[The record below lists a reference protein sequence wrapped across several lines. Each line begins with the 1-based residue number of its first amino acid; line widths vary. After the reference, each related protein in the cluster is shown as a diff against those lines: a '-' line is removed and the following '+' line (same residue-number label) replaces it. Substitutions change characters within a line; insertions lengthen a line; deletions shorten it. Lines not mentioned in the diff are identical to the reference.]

1 MRKLWYVRFA
11 VIAFVIF
18 FMGSFTYGRSKPDIT
33 QYNATYH
40 DDMLSINL
48 QWQSPNPVI
57 MIKVYA
63 GKEPKEL
70 EIDEYDNRRNPS
82 GYYGETTVVVNL
94 EPGMERKSV
103 KYEIQL
109 IDDVGQRSRQVR
121 GEVKLVTAA
130 STDMPPADMAPVEEP
145 YAEPSSTEPTDIV
158 EKLIAVAERHDA
170 APSVNKI
177 KINIIGDNKVN
188 FSSKASDDKGLRD
201 VSFRI
206 FDKKGNKVK
215 EQVFSDLG
223 TTWQGTTK
231 TFTIAAGTYTVVLQA
246 IDSSGNTSRE
256 CRKEFT
262 IKGSVTVEE
271 ETEEG
276 DTETS
281 YSGEEG
287 EDESVDEE
295 NDENSEED
303 YTGDEEDEEN
313 SDEW

>member
-231 TFTIAAGTYTVVLQA
+231 TFPIAAGTYTVVLQA
-246 IDSSGNTSRE
+246 IDSTGNTSQER
-256 CRKEFT
+256 RKKFT
-262 IKGSVTVEE
+262 VTGSATVKEE
-271 ETEEG
+271 A
-276 DTETS
+276 
-281 YSGEEG
+281 
-287 EDESVDEE
+287 EDG
-295 NDENSEED
+295 
-303 YTGDEEDEEN
+303 TGDEDPEGSSDGGSGDDYETDQED
-313 SDEW
+313 SDSAD